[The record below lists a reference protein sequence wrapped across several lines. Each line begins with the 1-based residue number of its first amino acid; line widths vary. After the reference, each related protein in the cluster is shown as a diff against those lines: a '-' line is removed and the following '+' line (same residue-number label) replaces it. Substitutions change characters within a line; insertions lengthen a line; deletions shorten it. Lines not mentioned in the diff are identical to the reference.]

1 VDSGRRVAV
10 ALLAGG
16 MGIRTGGGLPKPFR
30 PVLGKPL
37 ILYSLRAFDGMP
49 EISSIRVAIP
59 EDYEGTWD
67 SILSSIELR
76 AYRGRVFGGITRSA
90 SALAVLRALEAD
102 SPDIVLIHDA
112 ARPLVSRSEVRNLV
126 AAAEGRTGAILAAR
140 AVDTLWR
147 VDGDGL
153 LSDGVDRKALVR
165 ALTPQA
171 FHYDA
176 IRDAYERGV
185 ADGFEG
191 TDDASFALNYGGSVA
206 WVPGTSKNLK
216 VTYPE
221 DFALFEAI
229 LGGEGCA

>member
-1 VDSGRRVAV
+1 MAPERRVAV

-37 ILYSLRAFDGMP
+37 ILYSLKAFDAIP
-49 EISSIRVAIP
+49 EVSAIRVAIP
-59 EDYEGTWD
+59 EDYEGTWNR
-67 SILSSIELR
+67 IVATTTLR
-76 AYRGRVFGGITRSA
+76 TYRGRVFGGTTRSA

-102 SPDIVLIHDA
+102 DPEVVLIHDA
-112 ARPLVSRSEVRNLV
+112 ARPLVSRSEVRSLV
-126 AAAEGRTGAILAAR
+126 DAVEGRAGAILAAR

-147 VDGDGL
+147 VDGDGYL
-153 LSDGVDRKALVR
+153 VDNVDRQALVR

-171 FHYDA
+171 FHYRL
-176 IRDAYERGV
+176 IREAYERGL
-185 ADGFEG
+185 AEGFEG
-191 TDDASFALNYGGSVA
+191 TDDASFALNCGGRVA

-229 LGGEGCA
+229 LGGEGCE